1 MNDFDEF
8 REFKVTTKEVWRDMQ
23 EFRRVTQ
30 EENAT
35 IREMLSTINSKLDV
49 LTVTTTHTDTAIKD
63 HEERLRG
70 LEKIV
75 WRAAG
80 IAAFVGA
87 SAGILVSLFNK

>member
-1 MNDFDEF
+1 MPLEADEF

-23 EFRRVTQ
+23 DFRRVQQ

-49 LTVTTTHTDTAIKD
+49 LTVSATHVDKKVED
-63 HEERLRG
+63 HETRLRSI
-70 LEKIV
+70 EKLV

-80 IAAFVGA
+80 IAAFVSIA
-87 SAGILVSLFNK
+87 AGYLTKNL